1 MNRDDFIRRI
11 AAAILVGQRKS
22 GNLGD
27 PARAAA
33 YAGYVADSLPG
44 LFRGERHKIAGT
56 FGVGSGTVQMEG
68 EPR

>member
-1 MNRDDFIRRI
+1 MNRDEFIRRI

-27 PARAAA
+27 PARAAT
-33 YAGYVADSLPG
+33 YAVYVADSLPG
-44 LFRGERHKIAGT
+44 LFRGGIHKIAAT
-56 FGVGSGTVQMEG
+56 LGVGSGTAQMEG